1 MTSFIE
7 LTLTDNTKTLIN
19 INNII
24 DIHKVNES
32 EQTAISAL
40 QDNEIMED
48 YLETFSELGLEK
60 LVKNAFAEVTKGNT
74 VITTCASKKDGLY
87 SIYVLEEYDDV
98 KKLINEYLKE
108 KE

>member
-19 INNII
+19 VNNII
-24 DIHKVNES
+24 DIHKVS
-32 EQTAISAL
+32 ETEQEAISAL

-48 YLETFSELGLEK
+48 YMEAFEELGLEK
-60 LVKNAFAEVTKGNT
+60 LFKNAFSEINKGNT

-87 SIYVLEEYDDV
+87 NIYVLEEYNEV
-98 KKLINEYLKE
+98 KRLIKE
-108 KE
+108 AITR

>member
-7 LTLTDNTKTLIN
+7 LTLTDSTKTLIN
-19 INNII
+19 VNNII

-74 VITTCASKKDGLY
+74 VITTCAPKKDGLY

-98 KKLINEYLKE
+98 KRLIKE
-108 KE
+108 SIMQ

>member
-7 LTLTDNTKTLIN
+7 LTLTDSTKTLIN
-19 INNII
+19 VSNII

-74 VITTCASKKDGLY
+74 VITTCAPKKDGQY
-87 SIYVLEEYDDV
+87 SIYVLEEYNDV
-98 KKLINEYLKE
+98 KKLIKE
-108 KE
+108 SIMQ

>member
-1 MTSFIE
+1 MTNFIE
-7 LTLTDNTKTLIN
+7 LTLTDNTKTLVN
-19 INNII
+19 VNNII

-60 LVKNAFAEVTKGNT
+60 LVKDAFAEVTKGNT
-74 VITTCASKKDGLY
+74 VITTCASKKEGLY
-87 SIYVLEEYDDV
+87 SIYVLEEYNDV
-98 KKLINEYLKE
+98 KRLIKE
-108 KE
+108 SIMQ

>member
-7 LTLTDNTKTLIN
+7 LTLTDNTKTLVN
-19 INNII
+19 VNNII

-74 VITTCASKKDGLY
+74 VITTCAPKKEGLY
-87 SIYVLEEYDDV
+87 SIYVLEEYSDV
-98 KKLINEYLKE
+98 KRLIKE
-108 KE
+108 KLNDNS